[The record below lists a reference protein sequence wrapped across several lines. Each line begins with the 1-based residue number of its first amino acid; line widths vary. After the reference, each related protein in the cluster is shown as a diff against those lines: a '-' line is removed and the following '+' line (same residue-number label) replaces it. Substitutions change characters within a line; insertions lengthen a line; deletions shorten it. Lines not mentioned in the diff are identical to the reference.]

1 MRVDEVDHRSTP
13 LLVVCTTAT
22 NAIAELR
29 EFSEAGMFDKTTS
42 LEFAEYFN
50 GAVLVACQAY
60 MAGAVSD
67 INKMRGA
74 LGWSPMYSTDL
85 HKQNSCVVNGH
96 TQIQLIDALA
106 NCFKHHE
113 ENGFWEGPKTRA
125 SKVLKA
131 YGIVESTAFHLHV
144 GIGHILGES
153 TDLRGLSRV
162 VEGWRFMQI
171 ETLCRDHS
179 S

>member
-13 LLVVCTTAT
+13 LLAVCTTAT

-42 LEFAEYFN
+42 LEYAEYFN

-60 MAGAVSD
+60 MTGTASD
-67 INKMRGA
+67 INMMLGA
-74 LGWSPMYSTDL
+74 LGRSYMTRGELCKQSP
-85 HKQNSCVVNGH
+85 NVVNGY

-113 ENGFWEGPKTRA
+113 EKGFWVEPRA
-125 SKVLKA
+125 SKVLQA
-131 YGIVESTAFHLHV
+131 YGIVESTAFPLHE
-144 GIGHILGES
+144 GIEHILGGS
-153 TDLRGLSRV
+153 TDLRGLSSV